1 MATIKDV
8 ARLAGVSTTTVSH
21 VINKTRFV
29 AENTSKKVWA
39 AVDELNYAPSAVAR
53 SLKCN
58 STRTIGMLVTKS
70 NNPFFAEVVHGVESY
85 CYNAGYTLILCNTE
99 GNVEKQHDYLRMLA
113 EKRVDGLLVMCTDL
127 NEQLVALLE
136 KKKDL
141 PVVIMDWGRQHLN
154 TDSIQDNAELGGYLA
169 TKHLI
174 ERGHRRIGCITGQ
187 LDRNTCH
194 DRLAGY
200 KRALQEVEVLP
211 KNEWV
216 VEADFECDSAI
227 EATRKLLSLAEK
239 PTALFCFNDMMALA
253 AISTVRQ
260 MGLDVPKD
268 ISIIGYDNIDFAA
281 FFSPPLTTI
290 HQPKKRLGK
299 MAIKLLIDRI
309 QNKENKKQIVN
320 ITPELVIRESVRSI

>member
-1 MATIKDV
+1 M
-8 ARLAGVSTTTVSH
+8 
-21 VINKTRFV
+21 
-29 AENTSKKVWA
+29 
-39 AVDELNYAPSAVAR
+39 
-53 SLKCN
+53 
-58 STRTIGMLVTKS
+58 
-70 NNPFFAEVVHGVESY
+70 
-85 CYNAGYTLILCNTE
+85 
-99 GNVEKQHDYLRMLA
+99 
-113 EKRVDGLLVMCTDL
+113 
-127 NEQLVALLE
+127 
-136 KKKDL
+136 
-141 PVVIMDWGRQHLN
+141 
-154 TDSIQDNAELGGYLA
+154 
-169 TKHLI
+169 
-174 ERGHRRIGCITGQ
+174 
-187 LDRNTCH
+187 
-194 DRLAGY
+194 
-200 KRALQEVEVLP
+200 EVLP